1 MPYEVGAPLCY
12 LKGLKITAPNTSK
25 SSNLNYKFI
34 SIFYKN
40 FMYRLITTTTDS
52 QKNVKLIVDNILSSK
67 LSPCIQVIKN
77 IESFYV
83 WDGEAENNLEYLI
96 LIKCESRNE
105 ARITELILNS
115 HTYEVPEIIA
125 SNFDILNPD
134 YASWFSQNSI

>member
-1 MPYEVGAPLCY
+1 
-12 LKGLKITAPNTSK
+12 
-25 SSNLNYKFI
+25 
-34 SIFYKN
+34 
-40 FMYRLITTTTDS
+40 MYRLITTTTDS

-83 WDGEAENNLEYLI
+83 WDGEVENNLEYLI